1 MPHNFLKKFH
11 IRAFTLIET
20 VVATGILL
28 IFFLAISLLMKQV
41 ITDIGQSRV
50 RSVAL
55 TLAQSKLEIIRNL
68 PYTSVGTV
76 GGIPQGSILQTE
88 TVPING
94 MPFTVRTSIEYV
106 DDAYDGII
114 PTDLINTDYKRVRV
128 QVSWEGLFSSGT
140 MPVSLVTNIVPRGI
154 ETIVGGGTLMIEV
167 INASG
172 SAVPNATVQIDN
184 TSVTPEIHL
193 STLTN
198 TNGLVVLPGA
208 PICSTCYKINVTK
221 NGYSTDRTY
230 DVTEVA
236 NPLSPHATVLE
247 GQITSRS
254 FSIDQVSTIMLY
266 SYGSRDL
273 GYPAIANVIFT
284 LRGTKLI
291 GYTATDDP
299 VYKYDKVL
307 NTGGGIVSL
316 SGLETDSYSLDLS
329 LSNYMLA
336 GSSPP
341 FPLVVAPATTQ
352 TAKIVCIP
360 RTNVSYLVTVQSASG
375 TLLASASAT
384 LQATP
389 SGGLYVNT
397 TGATGAADFGQA
409 FFGALIPSSYN
420 VSIDL
425 PGYNQA
431 TSSVLLTKNQSE
443 LFILNP
449 IP

>member
-1 MPHNFLKKFH
+1 MPHPLPITFRTK
-11 IRAFTLIET
+11 AFTLIET

-76 GGIPQGSILQTE
+76 GGIPQGSIPQTE
-88 TVPING
+88 TIAING

-106 DDAYDGII
+106 DDSYDGIA
-114 PTDLINTDYKRVRV
+114 PSDLINTDYKRVRV
-128 QVSWEGLFSSGT
+128 QVSWNGLFSSGT
-140 MPVSLVTNIVPRGI
+140 VPVTLVTNIVPRGI

-184 TSVTPEIHL
+184 TTLTPQIHL

-198 TNGLVVLPGA
+198 ANGLVVLPGA

-221 NGYSTDRTY
+221 SGYSTDRTY
-230 DVTEVA
+230 DTTEVA

-247 GQITSRS
+247 GQITSRT

-266 SYGSRDL
+266 SYGSREL
-273 GYPAIANVIFT
+273 GYPPIANVIFT

-299 VYKYDKVL
+299 VYKYEKVL

-341 FPLVVAPATTQ
+341 FPLVVAPGTTQ

-360 RTNVSYLVTVQSASG
+360 RTNVSYLVTVQSGSG
-375 TLLASASAT
+375 GLLASASAT
-384 LQATP
+384 IQATP
-389 SGGLYVNT
+389 SGTLYTKT
-397 TGATGAADFGQA
+397 TGATGSADFGQA
-409 FFGALIPSSYN
+409 FFGSLLPGAYT
-420 VSIDL
+420 VSVTL
-425 PGYNQA
+425 PGYTQA
-431 TSSVLLTKNQSE
+431 TGAAQLSKNQYE
-443 LFILNP
+443 LFILNQTP
-449 IP
+449 